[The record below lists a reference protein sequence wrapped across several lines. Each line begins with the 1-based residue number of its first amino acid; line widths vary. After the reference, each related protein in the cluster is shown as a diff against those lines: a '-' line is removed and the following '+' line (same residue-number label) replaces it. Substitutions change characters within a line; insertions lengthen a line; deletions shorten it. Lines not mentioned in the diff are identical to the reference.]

1 MKSYSIYQIKED
13 AKNGRYIKFMGL
25 DFLKENDLCEVNGD
39 LCKLDSDLYEKV
51 YEAEYEPNP
60 EATTEVILDYLY
72 RMFQGAKP
80 EGYTGHSLS
89 VSDVVVLDGTA
100 YYVDDYGFEKI
111 DF

>member
-1 MKSYSIYQIKED
+1 MKSYSIYQIKDD
-13 AKNGRYIKFMGL
+13 AHNGRYIMFSSL
-25 DFLKENDLCEVNGD
+25 DFVKENDLCTMSGD

-51 YEAEYEPNP
+51 YEGQ
-60 EATTEVILDYLY
+60 TEVGENEEAIVTLEYLY
-72 RMFQGAKP
+72 MKFQGAKP

>member
-1 MKSYSIYQIKED
+1 MKSYSIYQIKDD
-13 AKNGRYIKFMGL
+13 APNGRYIMFSSL
-25 DFLKENDLCEVNGD
+25 DFVKENDLCTMSGD

-51 YEAEYEPNP
+51 YEGQ
-60 EATTEVILDYLY
+60 TEVGENEEVIVTLEYLY
-72 RMFQGAKP
+72 MKFQGEKP

>member
-1 MKSYSIYQIKED
+1 MKSYSIYQIKDD
-13 AKNGRYIKFMGL
+13 ATNARYIKYSGL
-25 DFLKENDLCEVNGD
+25 DFVKENDLCTMSGD

-51 YEAEYEPNP
+51 YEGQ
-60 EATTEVILDYLY
+60 TEVGEDEEAIVTLEYLY
-72 RMFQGAKP
+72 MKFQGRKP

-100 YYVDDYGFEKI
+100 YYVDNYGFEEI